1 MRRIGKVVRLQVQR
15 ASLKVNLHIGDR
27 NDRQYDPAPLLSV
40 KRMDVDSNGVTGI
53 LPSNARVIDVH
64 NPLHID
70 SKSTASRNDVSVGF
84 TSHYDAMRRRFG
96 PHLVDGI
103 AGENIIVECDE
114 LFDQGTLGARLSVVS
129 NGKASVRLDRP
140 RAAEPCEPFS
150 TWALRDPSLKPA
162 DPVIGQT
169 LKFLRNGMRGYYTS
183 CKIAGTIQIGDEIFV
198 D

>member
-15 ASLKVNLHIGDR
+15 ASLKVNLLTGDR
-27 NDRQYDPAPLLSV
+27 SDRQYDPAPLLAV
-40 KRMDVDSNGVTGI
+40 DRMDVDSNGVTGI

-64 NPLHID
+64 NPLHIE
-70 SKSTASRNDVSVGF
+70 SKSTPSRNDVSVGF
-84 TSHYDAMRRRFG
+84 TSHYDSMRKRFG
-96 PHLVDGI
+96 PHLTDGI

-114 LFDQGTLGARLSVVS
+114 LFDQGTLGSRLTVIS
-129 NGKASVRLDRP
+129 NGNEVVRFDNP

-150 TWALRDPSLKPA
+150 RWALRDPSLKPV
-162 DPVIGQT
+162 DPIIGQT

-183 CKIAGTIQIGDEIFV
+183 CKTAGAIQIGDEIFV